1 MLPIHERILTLLREI
16 DGICRENGIVYY
28 LHGGT
33 LLGAVRQGGFL
44 PWDDDG
50 DVIMTRENWEK
61 FLAAFDRAPLPGRAL
76 ECLEHHPQNLR
87 LFPRY
92 LDTGTTMAFITGMEN
107 TGFDCV
113 TVDILI
119 FEELPR
125 EEGKRRAYERWLLV
139 LGELVCRRYVLS
151 RETPWGLYRLCRL
164 GEKLLGRRRVEGWI
178 RRRKP
183 TTSRCPSSTAACGS
197 APAGSWAG
205 RRRWSWRA
213 IPSMPPPAPGSS
225 SAMSTGTAG

>member
-76 ECLEHHPQNLR
+76 ECLEHHPGNLR

-125 EEGKRRAYERWLLV
+125 EFICYIFKNILILFLFSFYF
-139 LGELVCRRYVLS
+139 
-151 RETPWGLYRLCRL
+151 TF
-164 GEKLLGRRRVEGWI
+164 
-178 RRRKP
+178 
-183 TTSRCPSSTAACGS
+183 
-197 APAGSWAG
+197 
-205 RRRWSWRA
+205 
-213 IPSMPPPAPGSS
+213 
-225 SAMSTGTAG
+225 